1 MLFVICFQVVALKK
15 AIRELEQKVQ
25 DQEEEL
31 DDQAGQIQMLE
42 QVDFQCFKFSLQIGK
57 SVSRIFTLR
66 HSQRIQGDYLVPC
79 QVSAGKKLDSVRNTA
94 HFGWKSWEVRFGGKM
109 GEDAAH
115 CGKQKVETRH
125 ISAGKLGVVR
135 GQVKL
140 HVVRSIFR
148 N

>member
-1 MLFVICFQVVALKK
+1 MLFVFCFQVVALKK

-66 HSQRIQGDYLVPC
+66 HSQRTQGDYLVP
-79 QVSAGKKLDSVRNTA
+79 S
-94 HFGWKSWEVRFGGKM
+94 
-109 GEDAAH
+109 
-115 CGKQKVETRH
+115 
-125 ISAGKLGVVR
+125 
-135 GQVKL
+135 
-140 HVVRSIFR
+140 
-148 N
+148 

>member
-1 MLFVICFQVVALKK
+1 MLFVFCFQVVALKK

-66 HSQRIQGDYLVPC
+66 HSQRTQGDYLVPC
-79 QVSAGKKLDSVRNTA
+79 QVSAGKKTGFCEEHGTFWL
-94 HFGWKSWEVRFGGKM
+94 E
-109 GEDAAH
+109 
-115 CGKQKVETRH
+115 
-125 ISAGKLGVVR
+125 KLGSTFWRENGRRR
-135 GQVKL
+135 GTLRQTKSGNTT
-140 HVVRSIFR
+140 HFSGKTWSRERSSQIAGRKKYFP
-148 N
+148 